1 MQATPT
7 LLRRVLWADAATS
20 IACGAIQVGALD
32 TLSRVLALPSA
43 LLFETGVFYLA
54 YGAVVGWTASR
65 AEPPRPLVLLFA
77 FGNIGWALLCAAA
90 LAGPWLHPSFAGG
103 AWIALQ
109 ALAVFA
115 FGELQWWCSRRP
127 RAALA

>member
-1 MQATPT
+1 MQATTT

-20 IACGAIQVGALD
+20 LACGAIQVGALD
-32 TLSRVLALPSA
+32 TLSRVLALP
-43 LLFETGVFYLA
+43 FYLA
-54 YGAVVGWTASR
+54 YGALVAWAASR

-90 LAGPWLHPSFAGG
+90 LAGPWLHPGFAGG

-109 ALAVFA
+109 AVAVFA